1 MLLSRNE
8 MVAWFI
14 AIVGVAVMGFLAFHG
29 PFNHINKRAVV
40 VGGPVH
46 VQIVTNSQTVGK
58 FVPAKVTVKVDQA
71 VIFTNVSNADH
82 TATEVND
89 KFDSRNI
96 TTGGATWTYIPQ
108 KPGTFHY
115 ICTYHPFMK
124 GVIVVTK

>member
-8 MVAWFI
+8 MIAWFI
-14 AIVGVAVMGFLAFHG
+14 AIAGVAVMGFLAFHG
-29 PFNHINKRAVV
+29 PFNHINKRAEA

-46 VQIVTNSQTVGK
+46 IKIVTDPKLVGR
-58 FVPAKVTVKVDQA
+58 FVPAKVTVRVGQE

-89 KFDSRNI
+89 VFDSRNI

-108 KPGTFHY
+108 KAGRFPY
-115 ICTYHPFMK
+115 ICSYHPFMK
-124 GVIVVTK
+124 GVLTVIK